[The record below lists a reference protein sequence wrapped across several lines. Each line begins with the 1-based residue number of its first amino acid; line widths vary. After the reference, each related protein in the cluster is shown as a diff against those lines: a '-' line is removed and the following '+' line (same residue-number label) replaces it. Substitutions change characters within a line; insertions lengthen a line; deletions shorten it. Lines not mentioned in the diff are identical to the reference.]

1 MPYDPQTISLEAE
14 LSTLAE
20 HPYEDVDARTM
31 VLGSVAPVGSLEYQT
46 PNSPVGAPPPG
57 LAVRLER

>member
-20 HPYEDVDARTM
+20 HPYEDVGAQTM
-31 VLGSVAPVGSLEYQT
+31 VLGSVAPVGSLEYET
-46 PNSPVGAPPPG
+46 PDGRVGATPPG
-57 LAVRLER
+57 ASVRLER